1 MPYQKLRRFVG
12 TVAGQTNVGLLIAA
26 VATGAGA
33 TKTVP
38 GDSVIDTLRWWI
50 LASAVT
56 TGGTVVIQ
64 GSHDNVNWATLAT
77 QAVSANG
84 LLTGTI
90 TGPFKYYRANVT
102 VRTDGT
108 YSVFAEVVYK
118 P

>member
-1 MPYQKLRRFVG
+1 MPYQKLRRFVS
-12 TVAGQTNVGLLIAA
+12 TTAGQANSGLLLAV

-38 GDSVIDTLRWWI
+38 GDTVIDVLRWWI

-64 GSHDNVNWATLAT
+64 GSHDNVNWATLQS
-77 QAVSANG
+77 QAVTANG
-84 LLTGTI
+84 LLTGTVS
-90 TGPFKYYRANVT
+90 GPFKYFRANLT
-102 VRTDGT
+102 ARTDGT
-108 YSVFAEVVYK
+108 YSVFAEVSYK

>member
-1 MPYQKLRRFVG
+1 MAYHKIRRFVG
-12 TVAGQTNVGLLIAA
+12 TVAGQASVGLLIAA
-26 VATGAGA
+26 AATGAGL

-38 GDSVIDTLRWWI
+38 GDSIIKSLRWWI

-64 GSHDNVNWATLAT
+64 GSHDGTNWATLAS

-90 TGPFKYYRANVT
+90 AGPFKYYRANLT
-102 VRTDGT
+102 ARTDGT
-108 YSVFAEVVYK
+108 YSVFAEVVYE